1 MSDNVRRLPVYL
13 LVDCSGSMTGDPIE
27 SVKSGIR
34 TVHDELMI
42 DPHAIET
49 AWLSVIT
56 FSDSASQAVPLTMLK
71 AFSPPDLVAGG
82 RTALGAGLNL
92 LMDCINSEVRL
103 RNTEDDKADWKPLIF
118 LMTDGNPTDPE
129 AEWQEAIAKL
139 KSKRPGNIIAVAC
152 GDAADVGILK
162 SITEDVLV
170 MKTATAKDF
179 SDFFNWVTRSITK
192 VSAKA
197 ESSGDVAESGIASL
211 PPPPSGFT
219 MP

>member
-1 MSDNVRRLPVYL
+1 MSNTRRLPVYL

-34 TVHDELMI
+34 TVHDELMN
-42 DPHAIET
+42 DPQAIEA

-56 FSDSASQAVPLTMLK
+56 FSDSASQAVPLTELN

-92 LMDCINSEVRL
+92 LMDCIKSEVRL
-103 RNTEDDKADWKPLIF
+103 RASEDDKADWKPLIF

-152 GDAADVGILK
+152 GDAADGGILK
-162 SITEDVLV
+162 SITENVLV
-170 MKTATAKDF
+170 MKTATPAEF
-179 SDFFNWVTRSITK
+179 SNFFKWVVQSIK
-192 VSAKA
+192 QVSASA
-197 ESSGDVAESGIASL
+197 GSSKDVAESGIAL
-211 PPPPSGFT
+211 PPPSSGFT
-219 MP
+219 IMP